1 MFQYA
6 EEAPAANG
14 CGVTF
19 MGEFWYFGSVNKV
32 SLNYF
37 LSIKIYDIINGWLRQ
52 VRSLAVSLSGKWIWN
67 LTSTM
72 DLAIHS

>member
-37 LSIKIYDIINGWLRQ
+37 LSSKYMI
-52 VRSLAVSLSGKWIWN
+52 SLTAGLGK
-67 LTSTM
+67 
-72 DLAIHS
+72 